1 MSEDR
6 RQEDKRID
14 EIHTDVKEIRN
25 ILQSENGVCVRLS
38 VNEKAVDSLQNEL
51 TDPNGVKWYE
61 TINTSGVASW
71 STSAP

>member
-1 MSEDR
+1 MSEER

-38 VNEKAVDSLQNEL
+38 VCDRSVEATQK
-51 TDPNGVKWYE
+51 
-61 TINTSGVASW
+61 
-71 STSAP
+71 